1 MRADR
6 PLLGAI
12 LFLACGIGL
21 ILSYCSGATNFTA
34 SYPFTGSTLHIDVLT
49 NGPAAVGGVVLVGV
63 GLLLLVWA
71 VLAAIVGQIT
81 QLFSDSHRDP
91 ETLLDRESL
100 LE

>member
-12 LFLACGIGL
+12 LFLAGGLGL
-21 ILSYCSGATNFTA
+21 IIGYCNGATSFTA
-34 SYPFTGSTLHIDVLT
+34 SFPFTGSTLHIEVLT
-49 NGPAAVGGVVLVGV
+49 NGPAAIGGVVLTAI

-71 VLAAIVGQIT
+71 FLAAIVGQIT
-81 QLFSDSHRDP
+81 LLFRDSHRDP

-100 LE
+100 LD